1 MSLNV
6 LLQFI
11 LLKIFI
17 KIGNYFLNDI
27 MANIFA
33 QINDL
38 LNNWL
43 QDLLLL
49 QII

>member
-17 KIGNYFLNDI
+17 KIGKYFLNDI